1 METKIS
7 KTKIEKRL
15 NENKEIIID
24 ATNAVI
30 GRFASYVAKQA
41 LAGKSIIILNS
52 ENAIITGNK
61 DSILEHYLQRRR
73 RHGASQKG
81 PIFPSVAEKIL
92 KRTIRGML
100 PHKQERGRIALKNVM
115 CYKGVP
121 EKYKDAKKI
130 EFKPG
135 KTGKNIKLGDLA
147 LMLKGR
153 WTK

>member
-1 METKIS
+1 MENKEI
-7 KTKIEKRL
+7 KEKRL
-15 NENKEIIID
+15 NEGNEIIID

-73 RHGASQKG
+73 RHGSSQKG
-81 PIFPSVAEKIL
+81 PIFPSIAERIL

-100 PHKQERGRIALKNVM
+100 PHKQERGRIALKRVI

-121 EKYKDAKKI
+121 EKYKDSKKI
-130 EFKPG
+130 KFNDN

-147 LMLKGR
+147 LMLKGK
-153 WTK
+153 WQK

>member
-1 METKIS
+1 MENKSI
-7 KTKIEKRL
+7 KEKKL
-15 NENKEIIID
+15 NEGSEIIID

-30 GRFASYVAKQA
+30 GRFASYVAKRA
-41 LAGKSIIILNS
+41 LLGKSIIILNS

-81 PIFPSVAEKIL
+81 PIFPSVVEKIL

-100 PHKQERGRIALKNVM
+100 PHKQERGRIALKKIM

-121 EKYKDAKKI
+121 EKYKDSKKI
-130 EFKPG
+130 KFNNDKIG
-135 KTGKNIKLGDLA
+135 NNIKLGDLA
-147 LMLKGR
+147 LMLKGK
-153 WTK
+153 WQK

>member
-1 METKIS
+1 MENN
-7 KTKIEKRL
+7 KTGKKL
-15 NENKEIIID
+15 NENKEIVID
-24 ATNAVI
+24 ATNSVA
-30 GRFASYVAKQA
+30 GRLAAYAAKQA
-41 LAGKSIIILNS
+41 LAGKIIIILNS
-52 ENAIITGNK
+52 ESAVITGNK
-61 DSILEHYLQRRR
+61 DSIINSYLQKRR
-73 RHGASQKG
+73 RHGSSQKG
-81 PIFPSVAEKIL
+81 PIFPSVVEKIL

-130 EFKPG
+130 GFKSG

>member
-15 NENKEIIID
+15 NANKEIIID

-61 DSILEHYLQRRR
+61 DSILRHYLQRRR
-73 RHGASQKG
+73 RHGSSQKG
-81 PIFPSVAEKIL
+81 PIFPSVAERIL

-121 EKYKDAKKI
+121 EKYKDAEKI
-130 EFKPG
+130 GFKPG